1 MPIPVVTRPRTGATI
16 APPPPRGAIVPYS
29 RGGALVRTTAGGL
42 VPWVQRIAT
51 GIVPGGAAT
60 LAPLAGLA
68 TGLSIGGA
76 TLASSG
82 RPGTA
87 KMSLLGGDASSRSVT
102 GKNNRYAYPAG
113 PAFGGDQQNFPNGR
127 GKVGGGNAGASIQP
141 PARRNPAPPPPPP
154 PGSSNVAIVNPPS
167 RARNAALSRAAQQAG
182 LPAWNWQAEENAAM
196 LRAAQEAGQAAQ
208 AARAAQGGR
217 GYLSAPAAGGQWN
230 APTTSEAILMAQGA
244 GALDGLKPGA
254 TSSDAILAGQ
264 SAGVFDRGIGA
275 PRAAAGGLPATSNP
289 ATQAYWE
296 RADISAWA
304 AANPTLAAQ
313 LKQRSGFAGSA
324 PAATP
329 RPAAGMDWASEAG
342 QSVREFQRQEAMA
355 AGMGF
360 ADRSGLPA
368 GAGTG
373 FAAPGAVAGQ
383 VAPQAVDPTRR
394 VAMAQASAP
403 SMAAED
409 GDPAQELN
417 RRYLRE
423 IRLHGMGL
431 G

>member
-1 MPIPVVTRPRTGATI
+1 MPAPLLVGPALWGA
-16 APPPPRGAIVPYS
+16 GIVS
-29 RGGALVRTTAGGL
+29 GGL
-42 VPWVQRIAT
+42 KA
-51 GIVPGGAAT
+51 GAAA
-60 LAPLAGLA
+60 LGLGGGYAALRGMGVNPLAGGA
-68 TGLSIGGA
+68 QNMYDRRGL
-76 TLASSG
+76 T
-82 RPGTA
+82 RPGS
-87 KMSLLGGDASSRSVT
+87 KAS
-102 GKNNRYAYPAG
+102 NRYAYPAG

-154 PGSSNVAIVNPPS
+154 PGSSNVPIVNPPS

-217 GYLSAPAAGGQWN
+217 GYLSAPATGGQWS

-254 TSSDAILAGQ
+254 TSGDAILAGQ

-275 PRAAAGGLPATSNP
+275 PRVAALGGLPDTSNP
-289 ATQAYWE
+289 ATQAYWD
-296 RADISAWA
+296 RADIKAWENASAG
-304 AANPTLAAQ
+304 NRVLAER
-313 LKQRSGFAGSA
+313 LKQRHGFTGSTA
-324 PAATP
+324 VAATP
-329 RPAAGMDWASEAG
+329 AAAGMDWASDAG

-368 GAGTG
+368 GTGVG